1 MGAFSSMEEK
11 IEKNETTGSQTTD
24 VSVALVGVSKDY
36 LINKKPFRALNNISI
51 AFPKKGFVAILG
63 PSGCGKTTLLN
74 IIGGLDHVTEGKF
87 TVDGKSVEGFVA
99 KDWDAY
105 RNERIGFVFQSYNL
119 IPHQTV
125 YQNVEAP
132 LLLPGVKRKDRE
144 ERVKKALEK
153 VGILDEIKK
162 KPNQLS
168 GGQSQRVAIA
178 RAIVNEPEIILADE
192 PTGALD
198 SNTSVLVMD
207 LIKELSKDRCVIMV
221 THNQELAQQYADRVI
236 LMKDGEISSDSN
248 PIKTTQNEHINENL
262 RKKRTSMGFLSA
274 LRSSGLNILSKKGRT
289 VLTSIACSVGIIGVA
304 LVLATTNGFSD
315 YVSKVES
322 SVAASI
328 PISIAPTIYNVNL
341 RQFIAGE
348 SYPNDGKIRVYD
360 TDSNLY
366 VYHTNKFTKEY
377 IDYLEALKDPA
388 CPAYG
393 TALDVMY
400 NRENFSFNILS
411 EDGMGTGRYR
421 TIPQTSWAGET
432 GWAVNNYTQLPTYS
446 IHEIYG
452 NKDNIGSLYDV
463 IAGRFPESANEMV
476 LFVDQYNRVEYSTL
490 KKLGVFADSSQYI
503 DFADTTIDFSDLLYE
518 GEGDEKYKEYKCY
531 KNSDFYQVASYP
543 AHHYS
548 VDSYENVRF
557 NVSTGKFEG
566 DECVKDMVC
575 YRSPF
580 YGGDTEPYK
589 TVYLDD
595 ARFNPITCKIVG
607 VLRPTKES
615 FIQLMPSSLG
625 YLSDL
630 ADLLAKDYEEGQPG
644 HEIGEAQKDSWYIP
658 RLYKD
663 ELKTQKSDSDGLE
676 VLNRNMT
683 EFMQSL
689 QEGGAD
695 VSSYLTSTYITNKL
709 AGAIYYRGVNA
720 TYYPSSDGYSVP
732 ATTSVSSFLSY
743 CHRFGAEFDTSRV
756 PRMSTSEEDLSR
768 WLTVFLDADFWS
780 EFGDPSIVDCLA
792 YMNSYSLISS
802 ILVFPSSLTTKE
814 RLKTYLDDYNIGK
827 NEVDQITY
835 ADILGDLMNG
845 LSAVISVVSAVLVVF
860 ASISLVVS
868 SVMTS
873 IITYVSVVERTK
885 EIGILRA
892 CGGRKRDV
900 GRLFEAEC
908 VIVGL
913 VAGAL
918 GIGATYLLCIPVN
931 LILKSLFPNYIFTN
945 IAALSPW
952 HALALTG
959 IAIVLAF
966 LSGLI
971 PSRIAARKDPV
982 ICLRSEG

>member
-1 MGAFSSMEEK
+1 MEEPMSK
-11 IEKNETTGSQTTD
+11 NGINETPNTD
-24 VSVALVGVSKDY
+24 VSVELIGVSKDY
-36 LINKKPFRALNNISI
+36 FIDKKPFRAVDDLSI

-74 IIGGLDHVTEGKF
+74 LLGGLDRVTEG
-87 TVDGKSVEGFVA
+87 TILVDGKSVEGFAA

-105 RNERIGFVFQSYNL
+105 RNERVGFVFQSYNL
-119 IPHQTV
+119 VVHQTV

-132 LLLPGVKRKDRE
+132 LLLAGVKRAERE
-144 ERVKKALEK
+144 KRVKSALERVGLTS
-153 VGILDEIKK
+153 EIKK

-178 RAIVNEPEIILADE
+178 RAIVNEPEMILADE

-207 LIKELSKDRCVIMV
+207 LIKELSQERCVIVV
-221 THNQELAQQYADRVI
+221 THNQELAEKYADRI
-236 LMKDGEISSDSN
+236 ITMKDGKISSDSN
-248 PIKTTQNEHINENL
+248 PLKTAQNDKNSEQL

-289 VLTSIACSVGIIGVA
+289 ALTSIACSVGIIGVA
-304 LVLATTNGFSD
+304 LVLATTNGFSS
-315 YVSKVES
+315 YVNKVES
-322 SVAASI
+322 SVASSI

-341 RQFIAGE
+341 KQYVSGE

-377 IDYLEALKDPA
+377 VDYLEALSDPS

-400 NRENFSFNILS
+400 NRENFSFNIIS

-421 TIPQTSWAGET
+421 TISQTSWAGET
-432 GWAVNNYTQLPTYS
+432 GWAVNNYTQLPSYTV
-446 IHEIYG
+446 HEIFG
-452 NKDNIGSLYDV
+452 SEDNIGSLYDV
-463 IAGRFPESANEMV
+463 IAGRFPRNANEMV

-490 KKLGVFADSSQYI
+490 KRLGVFPNSSQYT
-503 DFADTTIDFSDLLYE
+503 DFADTTLDFSDLLYE
-518 GEGDEKYKEYKCY
+518 GEGDTKYKEYKCY
-531 KNSDFYQVASYP
+531 RNSDFYQVATNP
-543 AHHYS
+543 AHHYT
-548 VDSYENVRF
+548 VDSYDDIRF
-557 NVSTGKFEG
+557 NVTTGQFEG
-566 DECVKDMVC
+566 TESTKELIC

-580 YGGDTEPYK
+580 YGGDTEPQK

-595 ARFNPITCKIVG
+595 AKFNPITCKIVG
-607 VLRPTKES
+607 VLRPTKTS

-625 YLSDL
+625 YLSSL

-644 HEIGEAQKDSWYIP
+644 HEIGEAQKASWYVP

-663 ELKTQKSDSDGLE
+663 EGKTIKSDSDGLA
-676 VLNRNMT
+676 VLNRNMA
-683 EFMQSL
+683 EFMHGL
-689 QEGGAD
+689 QEKTDDIA
-695 VSSYLTSTYITNKL
+695 SYLTSTYITNKL
-709 AGAIYYRGVNA
+709 DGAIYYRGVNA

-743 CHRFGAEFDTSRV
+743 CHRFGADFDTTRV
-756 PRMSTSEEDLSR
+756 PRMSTSDDDLSR
-768 WLTVFLDADFWS
+768 WLSVFLDADFWS
-780 EFGDPSIVDCLA
+780 DFGDPSIIDCLA

-802 ILVFPSSLTTKE
+802 ILVFPSSLTTKN
-814 RLKTYLDDYNIGK
+814 RLKAYLDDYNVGK
-827 NEVDQITY
+827 SEVDRITY

-845 LSAVISVVSAVLVVF
+845 LSAIISVVSAVLVVF

-868 SVMTS
+868 SVMTA
-873 IITYVSVVERTK
+873 IITYVSVIERTK

-913 VAGAL
+913 VAGVI

-931 LILKSLFPNYIFTN
+931 LILKSLFPTYIFTN

-952 HALALTG
+952 HALALMG
-959 IAIVLAF
+959 IAVVLAF